1 MKHEPTPKPEGNF
14 SLANSADGRLNF
26 KCMLSNIL
34 KESFQRKCQIEN
46 RLVNLVHTYSDEH
59 LYKTTNCLT

>member
-34 KESFQRKCQIEN
+34 KESF
-46 RLVNLVHTYSDEH
+46 
-59 LYKTTNCLT
+59 